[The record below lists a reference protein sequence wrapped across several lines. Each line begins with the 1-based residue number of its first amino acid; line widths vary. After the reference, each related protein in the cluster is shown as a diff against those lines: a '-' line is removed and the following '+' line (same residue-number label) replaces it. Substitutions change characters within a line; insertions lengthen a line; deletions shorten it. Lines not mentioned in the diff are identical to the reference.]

1 MKLDNRIIDVEGGF
15 GLKTYTSEID
25 VKRLGKLWG
34 MFENPYKNSI
44 GSIIREYSSN
54 AWDAHAEIG
63 VTDAIRIKFGKDD
76 SGFYI
81 SFIDVGVGISPDR
94 MENIFANP
102 LASTKEESNEFLG
115 AFGMG
120 RLSGLSY
127 QNSFY
132 INTRF
137 DGQEYQYIMSKGE
150 TNPTIDLI
158 EQQITSERNGTEIK
172 LYIKDEND
180 LSKFLNEAYN
190 QLYYFENVVFDFDQI
205 KPLYTSYNSN
215 TNYWISRDI
224 YNSLETLKQDF
235 TIIQGDNFKYRTGG
249 NISELHLC
257 IGNVKYPIDWQNLG
271 INRIDIP
278 LALDF
283 NIGDLSIIYTR
294 EDIRYTEDNINKIKA
309 KIDLLKEELI
319 AKYNDSSNIEYDDYF
334 DFVKEMESSYI
345 NLKLAKDTNYEFNLN
360 LRNILSVEDIN
371 RLSTPQL
378 KGFPYKFKDR
388 SDIDHIIY
396 ILKSSNVLK
405 YEIISYKLDR
415 KFKTNGT
422 INGHTKSTR
431 WKGYWLDNVVTSYN
445 NLNTILHT
453 LTCLKKDIEKNNYSL
468 FLKSKSRNYSVKKN
482 KYIFEKLYP
491 NVYPKDTFIFT
502 DFKFNITTGFLK
514 KYIKNINKVVDNKS
528 AINILNYFLNKYK
541 EIYNDIFVDYDAIKV
556 DETWWKE
563 KLKENKKEAVDY
575 DRSLMAIDRIY
586 YYYND
591 IIYDRKNFRL
601 DLDDYVNK
609 HHNLRIIIDK
619 SSDDIK
625 YVSNANDS
633 NTILEDILIKT
644 HKLAEQSLTKRNFEI
659 HLTSNRNYKKILA
672 NRNENSNIFTV
683 DEFRNNKMIQT
694 KILGKV
700 YTIAKISNEF
710 SNLLQKL
717 CSNKIIFTIFND
729 DLVKDYNEIVKA
741 IQTYNNWTKVTQIED
756 FIKDCDNINDV
767 TELYDKELISKFNKI
782 IVLFTEHNIDLYDW
796 SDKNIFLF
804 LQNFKTPSTYYR
816 FKELYIKPLNN
827 LEEALLLC
835 GYSQDKIDTLYKDH
849 NNDEEGVIYEI
860 LNSYYTTIETKI
872 ILNKY
877 KSKIINK
884 QFKIESND

>member
-54 AWDAHAEIG
+54 AWDAHAEVG
-63 VTDAIRIKFGKDD
+63 VTDAIRIKFGKDN

-102 LASTKEESNEFLG
+102 LASTKEESNNQLG
-115 AFGMG
+115 AYGLG

-158 EQQITSERNGTEIK
+158 EQQVTAERNGTEIK

-180 LSKFLNEAYN
+180 LLKFLNEAYN
-190 QLYYFENVVFDFDQI
+190 QLYYFENVVFDFDEI
-205 KPLYTSYNSN
+205 EPLYDGYSYANIPHMIRGSIN
-215 TNYWISRDI
+215 R
-224 YNSLETLKQDF
+224 LKQDF
-235 TIIQGDNFKYRTGG
+235 IIIQGDNFKYRTDG

-271 INRIDIP
+271 INRIDVP

-319 AKYNDSSNIEYDDYF
+319 TKYNDSSNIEYDDYF
-334 DFVKEMESSYI
+334 NFVKEMESSYI
-345 NLKLAKDTNYEFNLN
+345 NLKLAKDTDYEFNLN

-378 KGFPYKFKDR
+378 KGFPYTFKDR
-388 SDIDHIIY
+388 SDIGDIISLLKNSN
-396 ILKSSNVLK
+396 ILKDK
-405 YEIISYKLDR
+405 IISYKLDR
-415 KFKTNGT
+415 KFKTNGA
-422 INGHTKSTR
+422 INGHTGSTR
-431 WKGYWLDNVVTSYN
+431 WKGYWLDSVVTSYDS
-445 NLNTILHT
+445 LNAILYT
-453 LTCLKKDIEKNNYSL
+453 LNCLKEDIEKYNYSL

-491 NVYPKDTFIFT
+491 NVYTDDTFIFT
-502 DFKFNITTGFLK
+502 DFKFNISTSSLK
-514 KYIKNINKVVDNKS
+514 NYIKRTSQIIDNKS
-528 AINILNYFLNKYK
+528 AIDILNYFLDKYK

-556 DETWWKE
+556 DETWWKV

-575 DRSLMAIDRIY
+575 DRSLMAIDRVHYHYGNIT
-586 YYYND
+586 
-591 IIYDRKNFRL
+591 YDRKNFRL

-609 HHNLRIIIDK
+609 NHNLRIIIDK

-644 HKLAEQSLTKRNFEI
+644 CRLKEHGLTKRSFEV

-710 SNLLQKL
+710 SDLFTKL
-717 CSNKIIFTIFND
+717 CNNRIISTIFND
-729 DLVKDYNEIVKA
+729 DLIKDYNEIVKA

-756 FIKDCDNINDV
+756 FIKDCDNINDI

-782 IVLFTEHNIDLYDW
+782 IVLFTEHNLHLYDW
-796 SDKNIFLF
+796 DYTRIYLF
-804 LQNFKTPSTYYR
+804 MQNFKMTSTYYR
-816 FKELYIKPLNN
+816 FKELYHKPLNTFD
-827 LEEALLLC
+827 EVLLLC
-835 GYSQDKIDTLYKDH
+835 GYNQDKIDAFKLNHEKDE
-849 NNDEEGVIYEI
+849 DSIIYEI
-860 LNSYYTTIETKI
+860 SNSYYTTIETKL
-872 ILNKY
+872 ILTKYRNK
-877 KSKIINK
+877 INKK